1 MSLIV
6 AFFLQRRREGR
17 FDGAV
22 QVKHAALMNNTRLL
36 RYWMAVVTQ
45 CHILFGWMQNEPA
58 YRAIGLFALLFE
70 AA

>member
-6 AFFLQRRREGR
+6 AFFLQARREDR

-22 QVKHAALMNNTRLL
+22 QVKYAALIKKKRLL
-36 RYWMAVVTQ
+36 RYWMAVVTK
-45 CHILFGWMQNEPA
+45 CHNLLGWMKNEPA
-58 YRAIGLFALLFE
+58 YRAIGLFALFFE